1 MRKVILFLVLF
12 LSFVNI
18 LLAEEY
24 IYILSDE
31 NLSDLYFGAKD
42 YFKNTEMQV
51 FKDVRGV
58 VITFKLEDV
67 LNEYSVI
74 SYKTLWN
81 LEKIEYFLAKNKNPA
96 IIEVHTAKFPLNNS
110 LNLKN
115 WEISTVVAN
124 RIEAILLKN
133 GRISQNQIKSIGYG
147 EFLPSKNTPYNG
159 VKNIGRVDIIILC
172 SISGE

>member
-1 MRKVILFLVLF
+1 MYFSNTF

-51 FKDVRGV
+51 FKDIRGV

-81 LEKIEYFLAKNKNPA
+81 LEKIE
-96 IIEVHTAKFPLNNS
+96 
-110 LNLKN
+110 
-115 WEISTVVAN
+115 
-124 RIEAILLKN
+124 
-133 GRISQNQIKSIGYG
+133 
-147 EFLPSKNTPYNG
+147 
-159 VKNIGRVDIIILC
+159 
-172 SISGE
+172 

>member
-31 NLSDLYFGAKD
+31 KLSDLYFSAKD
-42 YFKNTEMQV
+42 YLKNTEMQV
-51 FKDVRGV
+51 FKDVRGI

-67 LNEYSVI
+67 LNEYSAI
-74 SYKTLWN
+74 SYKTLLN

-96 IIEVHTAKFPLNNS
+96 IIVDSMKLM
-110 LNLKN
+110 L
-115 WEISTVVAN
+115 
-124 RIEAILLKN
+124 
-133 GRISQNQIKSIGYG
+133 GIK
-147 EFLPSKNTPYNG
+147 
-159 VKNIGRVDIIILC
+159 
-172 SISGE
+172 